1 MKNCNCHSEI
11 NRDGSGQ
18 LQRYLKELD
27 PSYAPIDGRSLEDLL
42 VFAKR
47 YAAQIR
53 FYDIPESNIVAGEDP
68 KKISWREF
76 FRRDMSVIAASIANT
91 NVQDFKKEFDEV
103 RDKLQHVTTPEVYA
117 ALFAPI
123 TGMLK
128 KIDRWY
134 TVAIPE
140 NPLYGDLELAINSNL
155 KQQVQKIIAYDS
167 GFKYVDPKVELK
179 IDLKGLENENIWGIN
194 EPIDPDSSIYQGT
207 TTEEKILYA
216 SLFVEDIFL
225 GFYGFLSGLVENSS
239 KYIHFALEQYPA
251 HQPHMA
257 LFIAFLEIFRKAQ
270 DQLNGVTGG
279 MLDFYYKDVLQLEKK
294 PSVPD
299 KVHIVFELAKDV
311 AEYGLAKGTELNAGK
326 DNTGVEQVY
335 KTSGDLVINQ
345 AKIKE
350 LKTIFIEKDSSGKD
364 EIIRTIY
371 ARPAA
376 NSLDGKGEKFTE
388 PYPKWLTFGEGSPE
402 TKKPVNICEKLEFDK
417 KQAFRND
424 RAKIGF
430 AIASPQLLL
439 QGGKRLITLKLDPI
453 STNMLIK
460 RHEEL
465 IVSDKVG
472 LFEFWFTGE
481 KKWFKVNEVMSDDD
495 QKKFTKFFKIDI
507 FNPADGDIKNSYYFD
522 KDKSVLHIYLSASEE
537 PVISYDSKIHSD
549 YTYSTSFPV
558 MQVLLNP
565 QINLKASD
573 YNTLDAGY
581 LGLKVKVGSMIYQD
595 DEIVTAFIKK
605 NISLLTPEEI
615 AAFINFQSDGLT
627 KLIIQNEL
635 ELVKPEK
642 SFDPFTP
649 YPAKGKSFYI
659 GSPEAFNKPLEKLS
673 LIIKKTTDIKLY
685 DRSKGNIDKGGD
697 KSNDGINFLNQS
709 VDYDVSV
716 LERRRW
722 IELCDNKGN
731 DFSQFRLLQ
740 NILRKRIPGNNENV
754 KGTVKIDKNAENTI
768 EITLPRS
775 PILDFSEW
783 TQGSEKGF
791 IRISNLVTTGKDM
804 QGRQNQAVEL
814 EIKEVSLS
822 YESTLLN
829 LENTIDEFYHIYPFG
844 SIQVYL
850 DDSPNNQ
857 KGYEFIGIRKEA
869 LNINPSSGNNFRA
882 FDMEKDYLLVNAQNK
897 LLPQFTFSG
906 PGSTGNTAKSGN
918 IKLDPVIRK
927 GLSAEYKKAEV
938 LTGME
943 FYYNRILNID
953 RNNFRAGGLKDM
965 INTGFNQYTGI
976 IQEEGMLY
984 IGLENSK
991 PLQAISLLFQFAD
1004 GSAQDED
1011 NTPPVIHWSYLTNN
1025 EWRPM
1030 KDESVISDGTFGF
1043 QTTGIV
1049 KVEIPAD
1056 ATKNNT
1062 VITGGLHWLCA
1073 SVTENSNR
1081 IPMLVDVVPQAALA
1095 VFEDNNNDQA
1105 HFDNALASGSISKL
1119 KTAAAEVSKVSQPF
1133 SSFDGKHNEIG
1144 SEYYTRVSERLR
1156 HKGRAI
1162 TPWDYEH
1169 LILERF
1175 PSVYKVKCISHTDP
1189 NCLCRTGTIKMKS
1202 TSEKKFHFEFNS
1214 DYFLD
1219 EDSQKNLEI
1228 IIKEMTAIKEIIAV
1242 MTVYCKDEE
1251 KINADQFGQTI
1262 TKKLKENKIDK
1273 NRFSYI
1279 LKDGKFGQADVILT
1293 VTGSGDSEKPA
1304 CCGPQIA
1311 PGHVLII
1318 PIANMKNRNALNPLQ
1333 PKTPRRTLLE
1343 IESYI
1348 KNLTSPFVKVYAK
1361 NAVFEQILTY
1371 FRVKFYDGYDK
1382 GYYLKKLNEEIVHF
1396 LTPWAFDEKA
1406 EVMFGQKIYASS
1418 IINFIEEREYVDFI
1432 SDFKMTVC
1440 CEKCCPETESIIRKT
1455 IESDPMEMETM
1466 QENLFRQIKGCCGME
1481 EYLKTKY
1488 RKSEEITAKPCT
1500 PRSILVS
1507 YPQHLI
1513 YPYEEPVTPS
1523 PCGIRKKKKQIK

>member
-53 FYDIPESNIVAGEDP
+53 FYDLPENNKAAGEDP

-76 FRRDMSVIAASIANT
+76 FRRDMAVIAASIANT
-91 NVQDFKKEFDEV
+91 NAEDFKKEFDEV
-103 RDKLQHVTTPEVYA
+103 RDKLQHVTTPEVFA
-117 ALFAPI
+117 ALFAPV
-123 TGMLK
+123 TGMIK

-155 KQQVQKIIAYDS
+155 KQQVQKIIAYDN
-167 GFKYVDPKVELK
+167 GFKYVDPKIDLK

-194 EPIDPDSSIYQGT
+194 EPIDPDSSIYQGA
-207 TTEEKILYA
+207 TTEEKLLYA

-225 GFYGFLSGLVENSS
+225 GLYGFLSGLVENSS

-270 DQLNGVTGG
+270 DQLNGVTGR
-279 MLDFYYKDVLQLEKK
+279 MLDYYYKDVLHLEKK

-311 AEYGLAKGTELNAGK
+311 AEYGLAKGTGLSAGK

-345 AKIKE
+345 AKVKE

-364 EIIRTIY
+364 EIIKTIY

-376 NSLDGKGEKFTE
+376 NSLDGKGEKFTD
-388 PYPKWLTFGEGSPE
+388 PYPKWPTFGEGSPE
-402 TKKPVNICEKLEFDK
+402 TKRPVNICEKLEFEK
-417 KQAFRND
+417 KKAFRND
-424 RAKIGF
+424 QAKIGF

-439 QGGKRLITLKLDPI
+439 QGGKRLVEIKINAANPLKDRYDELLKLGKENI
-453 STNMLIK
+453 
-460 RHEEL
+460 
-465 IVSDKVG
+465 
-472 LFEFWFTGE
+472 FEFWFTGE
-481 KKWFKVNEVMSDDD
+481 KKWFMVNEVMSDDD
-495 QKKFTKFFKIDI
+495 QKTFTKYFDLGF
-507 FNPADGDIKNSYYFD
+507 FNPADNSIKSSYFF
-522 KDKSVLHIYLSASEE
+522 KDNETLFVYLSVSAE
-537 PVISYDSKIHSD
+537 PVIEYDSKIHTD
-549 YTYSTSFPV
+549 YSYTTGFPV

-565 QINLKASD
+565 QIDLKASD
-573 YNTLDAGY
+573 YNTLEAGNISI
-581 LGLKVKVGSMIYQD
+581 KVKVGSIIPDKD
-595 DEIVTAFIKK
+595 DVIKEFLAKYKDTITA
-605 NISLLTPEEI
+605 EEI
-615 AAFINFQSDGLT
+615 EAIYNFQGDGLT
-627 KLIIQNEL
+627 KIIIQNEL
-635 ELVKPEK
+635 EQVKPEK
-642 SFDPFTP
+642 SFDPYTP
-649 YPAKGKSFYI
+649 YPAMGKSFYI
-659 GSPEAFNKPLEKLS
+659 GSQEVFNKPLGRLS
-673 LIIKKTTDIKLY
+673 ISIKKTKDIKSEISKKNKLY
-685 DRSKGNIDKGGD
+685 RE
-697 KSNDGINFLNQS
+697 
-709 VDYDVSV
+709 VEYDVSV
-716 LERRRW
+716 LNNRGW
-722 IELCDNKGN
+722 IALSNINGR
-731 DFSQFRLLQ
+731 DFSQRELMR
-740 NILRKRIPGNNENV
+740 NILNHRIPGKNE
-754 KGTVKIDKNAENTI
+754 TATD
-768 EITLPRS
+768 ITEAVELPRM
-775 PILDFSEW
+775 PILEISEW
-783 TQGSEKGF
+783 KQGSEKGF
-791 IRISNLVTTGKDM
+791 VRISNLVATAEDM
-804 QGRQNQAVEL
+804 QSRQNQAVQL
-814 EIKEVSLS
+814 EIKEVSLN
-822 YESTLLN
+822 YESDLTSLDN
-829 LENTIDEFYHIYPFG
+829 SVDEFYHIYPFG
-844 SIQVYL
+844 SLQVYL
-850 DDSPNNQ
+850 TDSSFNQ
-857 KGYEFIGIRKEA
+857 GNHGIIGIRNEPVK
-869 LNINPSSGNNFRA
+869 INTSSGNTFQA
-882 FDMEKDYLLVNAQNK
+882 LDMEKDYLLVNAQNK

-906 PGSTGNTAKSGN
+906 TGSLNTGNTGN
-918 IKLDPVIRK
+918 IKLDPILRK
-927 GLSAEYKKAEV
+927 GFSSEFKNTEV
-938 LTGME
+938 LTISE
-943 FYYNRILNID
+943 IYNIRNLNID
-953 RNNFRAGGLKDM
+953 RNNYRAGGLKDLM
-965 INTGFNQYTGI
+965 NSGYNQYTGS
-976 IQEEGMLY
+976 IQEEGLLF

-991 PLQAISLLFQFAD
+991 PLQTVSLLFQFAD
-1004 GSAQDED
+1004 GSAKDED

-1030 KDESVISDGTFGF
+1030 KDESVISDGTIGF
-1043 QTTGIV
+1043 QTTGIM
-1049 KVEIPAD
+1049 KIEIPAD

-1073 SVTENSNR
+1073 SVTEYSDR
-1081 IPMLVDVVPQAALA
+1081 IPMLVSVVTQAALA

-1119 KTAAAEVSKVSQPF
+1119 ITAAAEVSKVQQPF
-1133 SSFDGKHNEIG
+1133 SSFDGKHKELG

-1189 NCLCRTGTIKMKS
+1189 NCLCRTGTIKMQS
-1202 TSEKKFHFEFNS
+1202 TSERKYHFEYNA

-1219 EDSQKNLEI
+1219 NDSQKNLEI
-1228 IIKEMTAIKEIIAV
+1228 IIKGMSSNKEINAV
-1242 MTVYCKDEE
+1242 MDVYGKADDE
-1251 KINADQFGQTI
+1251 KRNADEFGQII
-1262 TKKLKENKIDK
+1262 TKKLIENNIDK
-1273 NRFSYI
+1273 NRFSYNI
-1279 LKDGKFGQADVILT
+1279 IDGKFRQADIVLS
-1293 VTGSGDSEKPA
+1293 VTRSGEGEEPA

-1311 PGHVLII
+1311 PGHVLLI

-1333 PKTPRRTLLE
+1333 PKTPRRTLIE
-1343 IESYI
+1343 IETYI
-1348 KNLTSPFVKVYAK
+1348 KKLTSPFVRVYAK

-1406 EVMFGQKIYASS
+1406 EVKFGQKIYASS

-1432 SDFKMTVC
+1432 TDFKMTLC
-1440 CEKCCPETESIIRKT
+1440 CDKCCPETEIMIRKI

-1466 QENLFRQIKGCCGME
+1466 QENIFGQIKGCCGME
-1481 EYLKTKY
+1481 EYLKIKY
-1488 RKSEEITAKPCT
+1488 RKSEEIVAKPCT

-1513 YPYEEPVTPS
+1513 YPYEEPVLPS
-1523 PCGIRKKKKQIK
+1523 PCETRKKNRLVK